1 MFGWIGKILRVNL
14 TDETLLAEDLDPKV
28 VKDYIGGR
36 GLGTWFLNRE
46 LDPKCDPLSP
56 ANILIM
62 ATGPLTGTG
71 APTGARYM
79 VMTKSPL
86 TGGITCSNS
95 GGKFPT
101 ELKRSGF
108 DAVVIEGCAKAPLYL
123 WIDRGKAELR
133 SADHLWGMTTHETTD
148 SLLVETEEKAKVA
161 CIGPAGEK
169 KVLFASIMNDR
180 DRAAGRSGVGAVM
193 GSKNFKAIVVRGEG
207 KVPIA
212 DKERFRAFN
221 RKILG
226 QFNEEAKTTPIG
238 LRINGTAGVVM
249 VTHNLGV
256 LPTKNW
262 QQGMFDGWESIDG
275 RELTKK
281 YLVTNSACFGCPI
294 GCGRKTK
301 VEDPKYAGEG
311 EGPEYETIYAM
322 GSNCMVDNLPA
333 VLKANYLCNEFG
345 LDTITM
351 GATVA
356 CAMELAERGYLT
368 EKEIGRSLQWGDADA
383 LVELTRLTG
392 TREGFGDRLAEGS
405 YRLAESCGHPELAM
419 VSKKQEFP
427 GYEPRGAQAMGLA
440 YATSPIGGSHMRGDP
455 AYFELFGIPK
465 PMDPL
470 EWKGKARPTQA
481 FQDHSAIIDSA
492 GLCIFFTVRNLV
504 EKDLEIAP
512 TGILEYMNAVTGAD
526 YTLKELS
533 DAGQRII
540 NAERM
545 YLIKAGF
552 TRQDDSLPKRL
563 TEEPMPAGPAE
574 GHVCHLDEMLDD
586 YYQER
591 EWTSDGIPT
600 PEKLASLGL
609 IEETGRMIIDVK
621 LYGDLDKFSPEG
633 GNAFNQELSQGATAT
648 DLLAQLNI
656 PDEVQRFVLINGKRC
671 EENSLLRDGDTV
683 TLLTPVSGG

>member
-1 MFGWIGKILRVNL
+1 MFGWRGKILRVNL
-14 TDETLLAEDLDPKV
+14 TKRALRVEDLDPKV
-28 VKDYIGGR
+28 AKDYIGGR

-56 ANILIM
+56 KNLLVM

-86 TGGITCSNS
+86 TGGVTCSNS

-108 DAVVIEGCAKAPLYL
+108 DAVVIEGCAKTPLYL

-133 SADHLWGMTTHETTD
+133 SAAHLWGMTTHETTD
-148 SLLVETEEKAKVA
+148 CLLVETEAKAKVA

-169 KVLFASIMNDR
+169 KVLFASIMNDK

-193 GSKNFKAIVVRGEG
+193 GSKNLKAVVVRGEG

-212 DKERFRAFN
+212 DEERFKAFN
-221 RKILG
+221 RQILG
-226 QFNEEAKTTPIG
+226 RFNEEAKKTPIG

-249 VTHNLGV
+249 ATQNLGV

-301 VEDPKYAGEG
+301 LEGPEYIGEG

-322 GSNCMVDNLPA
+322 GSSCMINNLAA
-333 VLKANYLCNEFG
+333 VVKANYLCNELG
-345 LDTITM
+345 MDTITM

-356 CAMELAERGYLT
+356 CAMELVERGYLAE
-368 EKEIGRSLQWGDADA
+368 EKVGRSLQWGDADA

-392 TREGFGDRLAEGS
+392 YREGFGDILAEGS
-405 YRLAESCGHPELAM
+405 YRLAKSCGHPELAM

-465 PMDPL
+465 PLDPL

-504 EKDLEIAP
+504 EKDLDIAP
-512 TGILEYMNAVTGAD
+512 TGVLEYMNAVTGAD
-526 YTLKELS
+526 YTLQELS
-533 DAGQRII
+533 EAGQRII

-545 YLIKAGF
+545 YLVKAGF
-552 TRQDDSLPKRL
+552 SRKDDSLPRRL
-563 TEEPMPAGPAE
+563 TEEPLPAGPAE
-574 GHVCHLDEMLDD
+574 GHVCHLEEMLDE
-586 YYQER
+586 YYQVR
-591 EWTSDGIPT
+591 EWTPDGIPT
-600 PEKLASLGL
+600 TEKLASLGL
-609 IEETGRMIIDVK
+609 IEETGRILVNVK
-621 LYGDLDKFSPEG
+621 LYGDLKSYSREDD
-633 GNAFNQELSQGATAT
+633 NVFNLDLSQGATAA
-648 DLLAQLNI
+648 DLLAALSV
-656 PDEVQRFVLINGKRC
+656 PDEVPRFTLINGRRC
-671 EENSLLRDGDTV
+671 EETSLLKDGDTV